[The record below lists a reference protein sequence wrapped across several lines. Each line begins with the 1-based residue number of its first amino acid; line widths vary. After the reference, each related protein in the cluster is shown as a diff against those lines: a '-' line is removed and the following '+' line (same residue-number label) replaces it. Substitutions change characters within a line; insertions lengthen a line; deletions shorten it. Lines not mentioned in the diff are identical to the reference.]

1 LAEVGIW
8 LHFVVGI
15 AIIAPALVVT
25 ERLNPEVPVK
35 RISADQRTAW
45 AYLVVLALWLPISAL
60 MLSALIGIVATRPL
74 LRIGDLSH
82 IYALQ
87 AAGVIMVA
95 EFVAYWI
102 HRIEHT
108 YSALWRVHAPHHA
121 ARDVNWM
128 TSFRFHPVDA
138 ALQQIAPSLAAVAM
152 GFAPVALAPYLVL
165 VGVVTLFAHCNLA
178 TCGPTWLDRII
189 ATPRYHRSHHE
200 QERSGSNFAVS
211 MPILDVLF
219 KTASFEGGERNFGTT
234 TPIPESG
241 IWNQF
246 RWGLGLSKQQQAQ

>member
-1 LAEVGIW
+1 MGIW

-25 ERLNPEVPVK
+25 ERLNPEMPVK
-35 RISADQRTAW
+35 KISADRRTAW
-45 AYLVVLALWLPISAL
+45 AYLGVLSLWLPICAL

-82 IYALQ
+82 IYAVQ
-87 AAGVIMVA
+87 AAGVIVVA

-102 HRIEHT
+102 HRMEHA
-108 YSALWRVHAPHHA
+108 YSVLWRVHAPHHA
-121 ARDVNWM
+121 ARHVNWM

-138 ALQQIAPSLAAVAM
+138 TLQQIAPLLAAVVI
-152 GFAPVALAPYLVL
+152 GFPPAALAPYLVL
-165 VGVVTLFAHCNLA
+165 VGVVTLFAHCNVA
-178 TCGPTWLDRII
+178 TCGPAWLDRII

-200 QERSGSNFAVS
+200 LERSESNFAVS

-219 KTASFEGGERNFGTT
+219 KTASFECGERTFGTT
-234 TPIPESG
+234 TPMPESG
-241 IWNQF
+241 IWLQF